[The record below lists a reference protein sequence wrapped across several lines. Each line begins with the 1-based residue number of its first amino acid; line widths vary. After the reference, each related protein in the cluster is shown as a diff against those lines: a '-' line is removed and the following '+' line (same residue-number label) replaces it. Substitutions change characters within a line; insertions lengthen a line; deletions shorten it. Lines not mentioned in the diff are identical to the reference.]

1 MDENLDNEPT
11 APAYEALL
19 AANPND
25 TEIKEIQDAELPE
38 KECIECKTTRMCLYT
53 LLQDDEQKY
62 LCEIDCV
69 KLFQK
74 ASATEYTLIV
84 RKVNISHVPDSI
96 QQCVKCNELKMCKF
110 RIRKKEDVAAFEYF
124 CDEKCLDDFIG
135 RNTEK
140 YIVNRKRYMIE
151 EISATSEP
159 RKCLQ
164 CSESIICLYTFK
176 LDEDSIYLCKDDC
189 LNLLMSEQPDRF
201 RVKRRMVRVRDLPR
215 RDGGSATTVSDTDV
229 ETEPPVKIVARTESE
244 AEAARQDRESSFIRR
259 CSQCFS
265 IICPGNKS
273 RFLQWEVMDF
283 CNEVCLGSYQGVIGA
298 ACAMCKKTVNVASLG
313 KYCVRFGYEIRQF
326 CRAVCLTEFKKGLK
340 LCSFCQKDISSDPEG
355 FLASVGGQ
363 FKDFC
368 SQHCMKRYDEM
379 CNPKKKIVTGIC
391 SVCNNV
397 DEIRVEIIADGREQ
411 AFCSNP
417 CFSAFKFVN
426 NIFSGEWLYL

>member
-1 MDENLDNEPT
+1 MDNQPIAPT
-11 APAYEALL
+11 DEAQL
-19 AANPND
+19 AAVPND
-25 TEIKEIQDAELPE
+25 NEIKEIQATELPE
-38 KECIECKTTRMCLYT
+38 KECIECKTTRLCLYT
-53 LLQDDEQKY
+53 LMQADEQTY
-62 LCEIDCV
+62 LCEIGCV

-74 ASATEYTLIV
+74 ASAKIYTLVV

-96 QQCVKCNELKMCKF
+96 QQCAKCTESKTCKF
-110 RIRKKEDVAAFEYF
+110 RIRKKDDEAFEYF
-124 CDEKCLDDFIG
+124 CDEKCLEEFIG

-140 YIVNRKRYMIE
+140 YIVNRKRYVID
-151 EISATSEP
+151 EINETAEP
-159 RKCLQ
+159 QKCLQ
-164 CSESIICLYTFK
+164 CSETIACRYMFK
-176 LDEDSIYLCKDDC
+176 LDDDCIYLCKDDC
-189 LNLLMSEQPDRF
+189 LNLLISEQPDRF

-215 RDGGSATTVSDTDV
+215 RGGGSATTVSEKDA
-229 ETEPPVKIVARTESE
+229 EPEPPVKIVARTEAE
-244 AEAARQDRESSFIRR
+244 AEAARQDREHSFIRR

-265 IICPGNKS
+265 LIVPDKS

-283 CNEVCLGSYQGVIGA
+283 CNEICLGSYQGVIGA
-298 ACAMCKKTVNVASLG
+298 TCTMCRKSVNVASLG

-326 CRAVCLTEFKKGLK
+326 CRAMCLDEFKKGLK
-340 LCSFCQKDISSDPEG
+340 LCSFCQKDISKDAEG

-379 CNPKKKIVTGIC
+379 CNPKKRLMTGIC

-397 DEIRVEIIADGREQ
+397 DEIRVEIIVDGREQ

-426 NIFSGEWLYL
+426 NIFSGECLHYI